1 MHVWAWSREAL
12 GCTGS
17 LRICTRYGTQP
28 LLPPWPDFSELIM
41 EALLGFTIQLIS
53 LPWKLAHQ
61 GLAYPSQVVLSIP
74 LLLLSCCY
82 NLSAFTGRLW
92 KHWIEKNFLFSVPPV
107 CSNTSGCH
115 NGEASSRTSLFHAN
129 CASNLACLDEGRPRH
144 PGLFE

>member
-1 MHVWAWSREAL
+1 MHVWAWSREVL

-17 LRICTRYGTQP
+17 LRIRTRYGTRP

-61 GLAYPSQVVLSIP
+61 GLVYPSQVVLSIP

-92 KHWIEKNFLFSVPPV
+92 KHCIEKNFLFQFHQCAVTPQAVTIERLHQEPLCYIAANLASLDKV
-107 CSNTSGCH
+107 CLRH
-115 NGEASSRTSLFHAN
+115 PSLF
-129 CASNLACLDEGRPRH
+129 E
-144 PGLFE
+144 